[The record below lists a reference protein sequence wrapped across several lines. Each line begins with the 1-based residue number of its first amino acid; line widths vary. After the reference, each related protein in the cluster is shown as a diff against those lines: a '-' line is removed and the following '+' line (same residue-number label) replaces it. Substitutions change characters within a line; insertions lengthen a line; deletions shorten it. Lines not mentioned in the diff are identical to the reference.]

1 MKVLL
6 DANALMMPA
15 QFSIDLF
22 DELRQL
28 VGAFEP
34 LVLDSI
40 MRELAGIS
48 SGKGRDAATARY
60 ALSVAQ
66 RCITVHS
73 PEPVPDTVDE
83 QVIGYAQKNGCLV
96 VTNDRHLREQL
107 LSQGIGVISMRKQK
121 RLELIQS

>member
-1 MKVLL
+1 VKVLL

-22 DELRQL
+22 DELHQL

-34 LVLDSI
+34 LVLDGI

-48 SGKGRDAATARY
+48 SGRGRAAAAARY
-60 ALSVAQ
+60 GMGIAQ
-66 RCITVHS
+66 QCITIHS
-73 PEPVPDTVDE
+73 KDLSPDTVDE
-83 QVIGYAQKNGCLV
+83 QVIDYAQKNGCVV
-96 VTNDRHLREQL
+96 VTNDRRLREML
-107 LSQGIGVISMRKQK
+107 LSRNIGVISMRKQK

>member
-1 MKVLL
+1 VKVLL

-34 LVLDSI
+34 LVLVSI

-48 SGKGRDAATARY
+48 SGTGRDAAAARY
-60 ALSVAQ
+60 AMGVAQ
-66 RCITVHS
+66 RCTTVHS
-73 PEPVPDTVDE
+73 PEPVSDSVDE
-83 QVIGYAQKNGCLV
+83 QVIDYAQKNGCLV
-96 VTNDRHLREQL
+96 VTNDRRLREML
-107 LSQGIGVISMRKQK
+107 LARGIGVISMRKQK

>member
-1 MKVLL
+1 VKVLL

-34 LVLDSI
+34 LVLESI
-40 MRELAGIS
+40 MTELAGIS
-48 SGKGRDAATARY
+48 SGKGRDAAAARH
-60 ALSVAQ
+60 AISVAQ
-66 RCITVHS
+66 RCTTVHS
-73 PEPVPDTVDE
+73 PEPVSDTVDE
-83 QVIGYAQKNGCLV
+83 RLIDYAQKNGCLV
-96 VTNDRHLREQL
+96 VTNDRHLREML
-107 LSQGIGVISMRKQK
+107 LSRGIGVISMRKQK